1 MINLDFSNVT
11 GGNFEPIP
19 AGDYVLEIENI
30 EEQVSKAGNNMLNI
44 TFNVAEGEYAG
55 RKIFEFY
62 VLTEKALWK
71 MKDLLIA
78 LGIDTEGQVDIDI
91 DDLEGEMFIGNV
103 EIQEQRGYEP
113 SNKINTH
120 KPLGDDHVIL

>member
-30 EEQVSKAGNNMLNI
+30 EERVSKAGNDMLNI
-44 TFNVAEGEYAG
+44 TFNVAEGEYEG

-62 VLTEKALWK
+62 VLSEKALWK
-71 MKDLLIA
+71 LKDLLIA
-78 LGIDTEGQVDIDI
+78 LGIDAEGQVDISI
-91 DDLEGEMFIGNV
+91 DDLEGEMLIGNV
-103 EIQEQRGYEP
+103 EIQEQKGYDP
-113 SNKINTH
+113 SNKIKTH
-120 KPLGDDHVIL
+120 KPLGDDHVVL

>member
-103 EIQEQRGYEP
+103 EIQEQKGYEP